1 VSAVQDGTGIF
12 LTIYRPP
19 GEVPSLAEYPSQRS
33 SEGGGDCSKEAGRLA
48 KSPRILKGRRMAMT
62 YTARIVMVIDPGERS
77 MELRA
82 LRYFVELVRQQSFT
96 LAAETL
102 FVTQPTISKMVKAL
116 EEEIGT
122 PLLLREGRQFVL
134 TDAGRIVA
142 QRGQDV
148 LAAHAQLRAELG
160 DLEALGRGELRIGIP
175 PMGGTLLTPAIAA
188 FRQRFPKIELKLF
201 EQGSR
206 AIEAALLTGELE
218 LGAVLLPVD
227 EAVFGLLPVS
237 HHRLW
242 LVAPADSRWRGA
254 ASVALRELAEEGFV
268 FYGESLALNDVVMR
282 ACREAGFTPSIVSR
296 SGHWDFI
303 TALAG
308 AGVGIALLPEP
319 YCRPLDPERFT
330 CVPVIEPEIS
340 WDMAIAWRRNGYLS
354 NAARAWL
361 DVARETLPG
370 NEAAGSAGADLWLGG
385 ARARVP

>member
-1 VSAVQDGTGIF
+1 
-12 LTIYRPP
+12 
-19 GEVPSLAEYPSQRS
+19 
-33 SEGGGDCSKEAGRLA
+33 
-48 KSPRILKGRRMAMT
+48 
-62 YTARIVMVIDPGERS
+62 

-82 LRYFVELVRQQSFT
+82 LRYFVEVVRQQSFT

-148 LAAHAQLRAELG
+148 LAAHARLRAELD
-160 DLEALGRGELRIGIP
+160 DLATLGRGELRIGIP
-175 PMGGTLLTPAIAA
+175 PMGGTLFTPAIAA
-188 FRQRFPKIELKLF
+188 FRQRYPKIELKLF

-242 LVAPADSRWRGA
+242 LVAPADSRWHGA
-254 ASVALRELAEEGFV
+254 AHVALAELAGEGFV
-268 FYGESLALNDVVMR
+268 FYGESLALNDVVLR
-282 ACREAGFTPSIVSR
+282 ACADAGFTPSIVGR

-303 TALAG
+303 IALVG

-319 YCRPLDPERFT
+319 YCRPLDPERYT
-330 CVPVIEPEIS
+330 RVPVVEPEIA
-340 WDMAIAWRRNGYLS
+340 WDMAIAWRKDGYLS

-361 DVARETLPG
+361 DVARDTLRG
-370 NEAAGSAGADLWLGG
+370 GEAAAGADSDLWPGG
-385 ARARVP
+385 TRPPAP